1 MDHWPDDKMRMGNI
15 FTKNKIKP
23 LSLPLQLWIKIAWY
37 HRFHSGFV
45 VMPVVWALESFQ
57 RVSVSIWE
65 PASNIVFVSNETTL
79 KLMPLPALWRLGG
92 QSLAPA
98 VLGVTPTFL
107 KKQVKI
113 KYDKVSWYEVVLEAC
128 SWSELHNWKLSVS
141 HTHTHALHWQHSG
154 VHRDW
159 NRSFLFTELTCE
171 PTPGRSS
178 PLGGRGGFSRYPE
191 DVSQKNQKPKPP
203 IANYNLFLKR

>member
-113 KYDKVSWYEVVLEAC
+113 KYDKVSWY
-128 SWSELHNWKLSVS
+128 
-141 HTHTHALHWQHSG
+141 T
-154 VHRDW
+154 
-159 NRSFLFTELTCE
+159 
-171 PTPGRSS
+171 RSS
-178 PLGGRGGFSRYPE
+178 LKPAPEVNCITESCPFRTRTHMRYTGSTAVFIETGIEVSCLQSWLVSPPQAVLHPWVGGGGLVDILRMFHKRTRSQNLQLQTITFS
-191 DVSQKNQKPKPP
+191 
-203 IANYNLFLKR
+203 